1 MLNFCETVF
10 REKLLEIIENFLVFH
25 ASKIGEIIFSEPFFV
40 FKTALRPG
48 WNGMFK
54 LFLFGSAADETKK
67 RVVTAGKGAPKIRV
81 KICTFTGMK
90 RKVLL
95 IYTGGTIGMEKDYE
109 TGSLVPFNFENIFN
123 KIPEMRLL
131 ECEVSVHPFEKPL
144 DSSDMGPEQWKIIAN
159 YIAKNYEKFDGFLIL
174 HGTDTMA
181 YTASALSFML
191 KGLKKPVILTGS
203 QLPIGD
209 LRTDAKENLLTSLY
223 YASLYENDE
232 AVIQEVTVYFEY
244 KLLRGNR
251 TLKYSAEYF
260 DAYES
265 PNYPILGQSGVHL
278 NVDKEALYRDSSNEK
293 FSVDLHISQD
303 VLFWRIFPGMT
314 LDHFA
319 EIPKMKV
326 LILQV
331 FGSGTIFNTEKTAAT
346 LQKIRDNGTEIVVV
360 SQCVSG
366 GISFGKYEN
375 SNVFTKV
382 GAISGTDITAESA
395 ITKAMHLM
403 DNPNYSG
410 TFGKNFT
417 KNLRGEIS
425 EN

>member
-1 MLNFCETVF
+1 
-10 REKLLEIIENFLVFH
+10 
-25 ASKIGEIIFSEPFFV
+25 
-40 FKTALRPG
+40 
-48 WNGMFK
+48 
-54 LFLFGSAADETKK
+54 
-67 RVVTAGKGAPKIRV
+67 
-81 KICTFTGMK
+81 MK

-109 TGSLVPFNFENIFN
+109 TGSLVPFNFETIFN

-131 ECEVSVHPFEKPL
+131 ECEVFVHPFEKPL
-144 DSSDMGPEQWKIIAN
+144 DSSDMGPEQWQLIAQLVGD
-159 YIAKNYEKFDGFLIL
+159 NYEKYDGFLIL

-191 KGLKKPVILTGS
+191 KGLRKPVILTGS

-209 LRTDAKENLLTSLY
+209 LRTDAKENFLTSLY
-223 YASLYENDE
+223 YASLYENNE
-232 AVIQEVTVYFEY
+232 AVIQEVAIYFEY

-260 DAYES
+260 DAYVS

-278 NVDKEALYRDSSNEK
+278 NFDKDALYRPKDAEP
-293 FSVDLHISQD
+293 FTVDLHISQD

-314 LDHFA
+314 LEHFT
-319 EIPKMKV
+319 ELPRMKV
-326 LILQV
+326 LIIQV
-331 FGSGTIFNTEKTAAT
+331 FGSGTIFSSERTERI

-375 SNVFTKV
+375 SNVFAKV
-382 GAISGTDITAESA
+382 GAISGKDITAESS
-395 ITKAMHLM
+395 ITKAMHLI
-403 DNPNYSG
+403 DNPNYKA
-410 TFGKNFT
+410 TFAENFSR
-417 KNLRGEIS
+417 NLCGEIS
-425 EN
+425 DGNSFEV